1 MTFIL
6 LVFYYSIVLSPS
18 GGGDGAVFSHFYTNH
33 TTNSNLRVTSN
44 LAYLPFIELL
54 LL

>member
-6 LVFYYSIVLSPS
+6 LVFYNAMVLSPG
-18 GGGDGAVFSHFYTNH
+18 GGGDGAVFYHGYTNY

-44 LAYLPFIELL
+44 LAELFFIVRLL
-54 LL
+54 L